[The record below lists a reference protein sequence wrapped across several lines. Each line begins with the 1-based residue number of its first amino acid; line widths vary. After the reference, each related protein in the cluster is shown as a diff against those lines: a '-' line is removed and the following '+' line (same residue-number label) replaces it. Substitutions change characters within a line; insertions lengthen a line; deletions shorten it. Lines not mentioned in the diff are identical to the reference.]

1 MLCMPSYLMTLHVD
15 ANEMLTQLLNNT
27 ISFSDNNVTILKPLI
42 KTVIIIFFFECKQRE
57 IEHFISFIYVEFA
70 NGSFLLD
77 YEIVQGVTLKRCV
90 SVHLNK

>member
-42 KTVIIIFFFECKQRE
+42 KTVIIIFFSNVNSGKSN
-57 IEHFISFIYVEFA
+57 I
-70 NGSFLLD
+70 L
-77 YEIVQGVTLKRCV
+77 
-90 SVHLNK
+90 SVLFM